1 MSYADQ
7 ARILAF
13 GALALVA
20 SSYACGQSSADDS
33 ENNSSESA
41 FVGFKGS
48 VDNAGV
54 VEMGTILLT
63 TASNPLVDS
72 TLDAFNQEDPFALAQ
87 TAAPGYHTA
96 VATNLTKFDALDGK
110 TDSTAAQ
117 SSKWIARLASN
128 YQVLDTSKPC
138 GAFGDQHTYLDVE
151 RAMLAGTDHTTCGG
165 RMPNEDVL
173 DVTFNFLA
181 RGPSAL
187 ATDAD
192 AIGDGIDQATQLA
205 TDEFPYLA
213 DINE

>member
-1 MSYADQ
+1 MSQ
-7 ARILAF
+7 LRFLAF

-20 SSYACGQSSADDS
+20 SSYACGQSTADDS
-33 ENNSSESA
+33 VNNSSESA

-63 TASNPLVDS
+63 TASNPLIDS
-72 TLDAFNQEDPFALAQ
+72 SLDAFNQEDPFALAK
-87 TAAPGYHTA
+87 TAAPGYRTA
-96 VATNLTKFDALDGK
+96 FASNLVKFDAIDGK
-110 TDSTAAQ
+110 TDWNSAQ

-138 GAFGDQHTYLDVE
+138 SDFGDQHTYLEIE
-151 RAMLAGTDHTTCGG
+151 RAMLNGEAHTTCGG

-181 RGPSAL
+181 RGPTAS

-205 TDEFPYLA
+205 SDSFPYLA

>member
-1 MSYADQ
+1 MSYA
-7 ARILAF
+7 RIVAF
-13 GALALVA
+13 GALALVP

-33 ENNSSESA
+33 TNNSENE

-48 VDNAGV
+48 VDNAGM

-63 TASNPLVDS
+63 TASNPLIDS
-72 TLDAFNQEDPFALAQ
+72 SLDAFNQEDPFALAA
-87 TAAPGYHTA
+87 TAAPGYRTA
-96 VATNLTKFDALDGK
+96 FASNLAKFDKIDGK
-110 TDSTAAQ
+110 PDWSAPQTT
-117 SSKWIARLASN
+117 KWIARLASN

-138 GAFGDQHTYLDVE
+138 GDFGDQHTYLEIE
-151 RAMLAGTDHTTCGG
+151 RAMLNDKAHTTCGG

-181 RGPSAL
+181 RGPAASA
-187 ATDAD
+187 TGDE

-205 TDEFPYLA
+205 TDAFPYLA

>member
-1 MSYADQ
+1 MSLTDQ
-7 ARILAF
+7 ARILVF

-20 SSYACGQSSADDS
+20 SSYACGQSTADDS
-33 ENNSSESA
+33 ENSSESA

-48 VDNAGV
+48 VDNAGM

-63 TASNPLVDS
+63 TASNPLIDS
-72 TLDAFNQEDPFALAQ
+72 SLDAFNQEDPFALAP
-87 TAAPGYHTA
+87 TAAPGYRTA
-96 VATNLTKFDALDGK
+96 FASNLKKFDAIDGK
-110 TDSTAAQ
+110 TDWTAAQ
-117 SSKWIARLASN
+117 SSKFLARLASN

-138 GAFGDQHTYLDVE
+138 SAFGDQHTYLE
-151 RAMLAGTDHTTCGG
+151 IESAMLNGTTHTTCGG

-181 RGPSAL
+181 RGPGASA
-187 ATDAD
+187 TEDG

-205 TDEFPYLA
+205 SDAFPYLA